1 MEPTHQYGPI
11 SVNNARHRLALV
23 VIARDEADNIE
34 RCLASA
40 ADHVDHLLVL
50 DTGSV
55 DATPALAAAAG
66 AEVQRFDWCDDF
78 SAARNA
84 ALDLADA
91 EWNLV
96 LDADE
101 CLTGGTELR
110 DATRPGTAPF
120 LGILPVTSAFDLD
133 GKVEAA
139 TSWIPRLLPAGVR
152 YTGRIHEQPHTDL
165 PRKRLAVDIRHDG
178 YRQQQLQRKAGRNR
192 ALLLDAL
199 SQSPQDAY
207 LLYQTGKDFE
217 VYGEFTEASD
227 YYGRALSCCEPHDS
241 FRHDLVLRQMYSM
254 KKSGELE
261 AAIQF
266 ADREMANWP
275 QSPDYYFSLGDLMLD
290 WAMQNPDKAVQEI
303 LPMAEACWTRC
314 LEIGEQPDL
323 EGAVQGRGSWLAAH
337 NLAVIYDGLGD
348 SERAGQFRDMAA
360 QLEAART
367 G

>member
-1 MEPTHQYGPI
+1 MEPTYRHEPN
-11 SVNNARHRLALV
+11 SVKKAGHRLALV
-23 VIARDEADNIE
+23 VIARDEADTIE

-40 ADHVDHLLVL
+40 AGQVDHMLVL

-55 DATPALAAAAG
+55 DATPELAAAAG
-66 AEVQRFDWCDDF
+66 ADVRPFEWCDDF

-84 ALDLADA
+84 ALEQADA

-101 CLTGGTELR
+101 WLDAGTELL
-110 DATRPGTAPF
+110 DAACLGTAPF
-120 LGILPVTSAFDLD
+120 LGVLPVTSAFDLD
-133 GKVEAA
+133 DKVESA

-152 YTGRIHEQPHTDL
+152 YTGRIHEQPQSDL

-178 YRQQQLQRKAGRNR
+178 YRREQLQRKAGRNR

-199 SQSPQDAY
+199 NQSPQDAY

-217 VYGEFTEASD
+217 VYGEYAQASE
-227 YYGRALSCCEPHDS
+227 YYGRALACCEPRDS
-241 FRHDLVLRQMYSM
+241 FRHDLVLRQMYSL
-254 KKSGELE
+254 KRSGQLQ

-275 QSPDYYFSLGDLMLD
+275 ESPDYYFTLGDLMLD

-303 LPMAEACWTRC
+303 LPMAVACWTKC
-314 LEIGEQPDL
+314 LEIGERPEL

-337 NLAVIYDGLGD
+337 NLAVLYEGLGD
-348 SERAGQFRDMAA
+348 AERTSHYR
-360 QLEAART
+360 QLANAPEDR
-367 G
+367 